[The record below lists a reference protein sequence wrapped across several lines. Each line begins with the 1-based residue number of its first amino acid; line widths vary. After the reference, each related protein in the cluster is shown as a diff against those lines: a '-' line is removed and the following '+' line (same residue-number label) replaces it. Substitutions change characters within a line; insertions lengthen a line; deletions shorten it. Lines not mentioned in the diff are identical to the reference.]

1 MKQVFKTMLKAGF
14 AFATALQISA
24 VQAAPIVM
32 DFDFSAGFN
41 LSLNGGAAAPSGAL
55 LFRIVADNTTPDL
68 DPDPS
73 RGRFAISSIVVS
85 AAAFGIASQSVV
97 APSPL
102 FVDTFSGG
110 LTIIGAG
117 FSPDIGWNGGP
128 APSSFMSDIND
139 LSTLP
144 LPTSVTMSSTFFLQS
159 IGLGNGDSLSGT
171 TGGGGPDGTFS
182 ARAQRGVVPE
192 PTTLL
197 LSALGLIA
205 LAGASRRK
213 ARQA

>member
-1 MKQVFKTMLKAGF
+1 MKHLFKNMLKAGF
-14 AFATALQISA
+14 ALATALQIGS
-24 VQAAPIVM
+24 VQAVPIVM

-41 LSLNGGAAAPSGAL
+41 LSLNGGGAAPSGAL

-68 DPDPS
+68 DPSAS

-85 AAAFGIASQSVV
+85 AAAFGIASESVV

-128 APSSFMSDIND
+128 APSSFMTDIND
-139 LSTLP
+139 LSTLS
-144 LPTSVTMSSTFFLQS
+144 LPTSVTMNSTFFLQA
-159 IGLGNGDSLSGT
+159 ITLGNGDTLSGN

-182 ARAQRGVVPE
+182 ARLQRGAVPE

-205 LAGASRRK
+205 VAGVSRRK